1 MPARDWLASLKGFT
15 AHQAIRMLGLYNTP
29 LWQDESYHH
38 LVRDGRFDRIR
49 RYIENSPVRAG
60 IVMTPEEFP
69 WSSAAPRR
77 SAAAGHKP

>member
-1 MPARDWLASLKGFT
+1 VPARDWLGSLKGFT
-15 AHQAIRMLGLYNTP
+15 AHEAIRRLGLYNTP
-29 LWQDESYHH
+29 LWQDESYDH
-38 LVRDGRFDRIR
+38 LVCDGQFDRIR

-69 WSSAAPRR
+69 WSSAAPPR